1 METIK
6 TENKVES
13 KSPEQKRIEQIKM
26 DLEPINIALQK
37 ASLEVSLLFEH
48 LNMNREEDYLY
59 DLMFDVIERM
69 QSAVDTSVKFELS
82 YYK

>member
-13 KSPEQKRIEQIKM
+13 KSPEQKRIDQIYM
-26 DLEPINIALQK
+26 DLEPINLALQK
-37 ASLEVSLLFEH
+37 ASLEVSLLWEH
-48 LNMNREEDYLY
+48 LNEHREEDYLY

-69 QSAVDTSVKFELS
+69 QLAVTTSVEFELS
-82 YYK
+82 RYK

>member
-82 YYK
+82 YHK